1 MYLFESVRELTFF
14 QNGVF
19 DASELELSHERRI
32 AVVTVVAVLE
42 RLRRRDLR
50 KELVR
55 LGRWSLSSLRVSML
69 PL

>member
-1 MYLFESVRELTFF
+1 MYLYESVRELTLFR
-14 QNGVF
+14 NGVF

-55 LGRWSLSSLRVSML
+55 LGRWSLSPSRVSML
-69 PL
+69 PF